1 MLRPGKARILQVR
14 EWHEHEGNS
23 PHQFH
28 QKNAISFFDTGLIR
42 YLGTMASERLNVIA
56 LISGGK
62 DSFYSLLH
70 CIHHGHRVVA
80 LANLFP
86 AQDGDDASHSLQV
99 IDPEAAPRLTP
110 QETEVAETD
119 LNSFMYQ
126 TVGHEVIPLYA
137 AATGLPLYRLPIHGG
152 AVRHERDYDFSA
164 VVAGS
169 DGDGAQQDETETM
182 SALLRAVMDR
192 HPEANALSAGAIL
205 STYQRT
211 RVESVALRLGLAP
224 LAFLWKYPVLPPPP
238 SPPPV
243 EDGALADDDAQ
254 LLRDMAATGL
264 EARIIKVAS
273 AGLDEDFLWT
283 RATSAEGVD
292 GIKRALRKFGASKGA
307 TLGEGGEFE
316 TLVVDGPRQL
326 FRRRIDVASGSR
338 KIIRE
343 GGGTSWL
350 MLRGAGLADKEGDGT
365 SDEAVRTP
373 DLLDAKFQTIL
384 SDLSNSGPSDEKLGN
399 THSAVSSSAILGKTP
414 SWSRGS
420 SVLLHWAVTGDETS
434 SGDSIEAETSSLVT
448 KVRDRLAE
456 SSLEA
461 HHILNTV
468 IILRRM
474 SDFPKI
480 NSVYGKLFTRPNP
493 PSRVTISCGD
503 LLPDGRN
510 ISIALTVDP
519 SVQPA
524 KTRQGL
530 HVQSRSYWA
539 PANIGP
545 YSQAVGAPALP
556 EAGTTGLQTW
566 SIAGQIPLIPSTMVL
581 PPPSDSSLQMQIV
594 LSLQHLW
601 RIALD
606 MRIQYW
612 TSAVAFFARSQP
624 GESMRHKTDLAWHA
638 WRLAHKQPDEEDE
651 ENDGP
656 DPWDLKYNPEYA
668 ALGTTDAQELGGGSL
683 PDWSVLTLR
692 QQNEA
697 ELCIPPFFAVE
708 VEELPR
714 GSEVEWHAHL
724 GLSQVDESSVEMVH
738 HVNVG
743 STGWTAWHTI
753 ARTGD
758 TALLH
763 TVLALDLDVAEA
775 QKTDPGLSDIN
786 AIRLESV
793 RRLNIAVETQV
804 ADSPYLAYA
813 NALDTSYRD
822 GEAFRSSTVIPCR
835 SVHSSM
841 GRRWAII
848 CLYRTLVRI

>member
-1 MLRPGKARILQVR
+1 
-14 EWHEHEGNS
+14 
-23 PHQFH
+23 
-28 QKNAISFFDTGLIR
+28 
-42 YLGTMASERLNVIA
+42 MASERLNVIA

-62 DSFYSLLH
+62 DSFFSLLH

-86 AQDGDDASHSLQV
+86 AQDGDDASPSLQV
-99 IDPEAAPRLTP
+99 IDPEAAPRPTA
-110 QETEVAETD
+110 QDAGDAETD
-119 LNSFMYQ
+119 LNSYMYQ

-164 VVAGS
+164 AVAG
-169 DGDGAQQDETETM
+169 GDGAQQDETETM

-211 RVESVALRLGLAP
+211 RVESVALRLGLTP

-238 SPPPV
+238 LPA
-243 EDGALADDDAQ
+243 DGGALASAMAAGGDDDAQ
-254 LLRDMAATGL
+254 LLRDMAAAGL
-264 EARIIKVAS
+264 EARVIKVAS

-283 RATSAEGVD
+283 RVTSAEGVD
-292 GIKRALRKFGASKGA
+292 RIKRALRKFGASKGA

-316 TLVVDGPRQL
+316 TLVVDGPRPL

-338 KIIRE
+338 KVIRE
-343 GGGTSWL
+343 GGATSWL
-350 MLRGAGLADKEGDGT
+350 MLRGVELADKEGEEA
-365 SDEAVRTP
+365 SDEVVRTP
-373 DLLDAKFQTIL
+373 DLLDARFQTIL
-384 SDLSNSGPSDEKLGN
+384 SDLSSLEPADENLDN
-399 THSAVSSSAILGKTP
+399 THSAVSSSSILGKTP
-414 SWSRGS
+414 SWPREKSA
-420 SVLLHWAVTGDETS
+420 LLHWAVTGDNTS
-434 SGDSIEAETSSLVT
+434 SGDSIEAETSSLVAQ
-448 KVRDRLAE
+448 VRDLLAK
-456 SSLEA
+456 SSLEP

-468 IILRRM
+468 IVLRRM
-474 SDFPKI
+474 SDFPKV
-480 NSVYGKLFTRPNP
+480 NPVYGKLFTRPNP

-510 ISIALTVDP
+510 ISIALTVDL

-545 YSQAVGAPALP
+545 YSQAIGDPAVP
-556 EAGTTGLQTW
+556 EAGSTGLQTW

-581 PPPSDSSLQMQIV
+581 PPPSDSSLQIQIV

-606 MRIQYW
+606 MRIQFW

-624 GESMRHKTDLAWHA
+624 GESMKHKADLAWHA

-656 DPWDLKYNPEYA
+656 DPWDLKYNPAYA
-668 ALGTTDAQELGGGSL
+668 ALGSTDAQESGGGSL
-683 PDWSVLTLR
+683 PDWSTLTLR

-697 ELCIPPFFAVE
+697 ESCIPPFFAVE

-714 GSEVEWHAHL
+714 GSAVEWHAHL

-743 STGWTAWHTI
+743 STGWTAWHSI

-763 TVLALDLDVAEA
+763 TLLALDLDVAEA
-775 QKTDPGLSDIN
+775 QKSDPGLLDIN
-786 AIRLESV
+786 AVRLEAV
-793 RRLNIAVETQV
+793 RRLSIAVETQV

-813 NALDTSYRD
+813 NALNTSYRD
-822 GEAFRSSTVIPCR
+822 GEALRSSTVIPCR
-835 SVHSSM
+835 SIHSSM

>member
-1 MLRPGKARILQVR
+1 MKP
-14 EWHEHEGNS
+14 
-23 PHQFH
+23 FH
-28 QKNAISFFDTGLIR
+28 ADFSYPAGGAGL
-42 YLGTMASERLNVIA
+42 LAGASLV
-56 LISGGK
+56 
-62 DSFYSLLH
+62 
-70 CIHHGHRVVA
+70 
-80 LANLFP
+80 
-86 AQDGDDASHSLQV
+86 
-99 IDPEAAPRLTP
+99 
-110 QETEVAETD
+110 
-119 LNSFMYQ
+119 
-126 TVGHEVIPLYA
+126 A
-137 AATGLPLYRLPIHGG
+137 AA
-152 AVRHERDYDFSA
+152 
-164 VVAGS
+164 
-169 DGDGAQQDETETM
+169 
-182 SALLRAVMDR
+182 
-192 HPEANALSAGAIL
+192 
-205 STYQRT
+205 
-211 RVESVALRLGLAP
+211 
-224 LAFLWKYPVLPPPP
+224 
-238 SPPPV
+238 
-243 EDGALADDDAQ
+243 
-254 LLRDMAATGL
+254 GL

-283 RATSAEGVD
+283 PVTSAEGVD
-292 GIKRALRKFGASKGA
+292 RIKRALRKFGASTGA

-338 KIIRE
+338 KVIRE

-350 MLRGAGLADKEGDGT
+350 MLRGVGLADKEGEET
-365 SDEAVRTP
+365 SDGVVRTP
-373 DLLDAKFQTIL
+373 DLLDARFRTIL
-384 SDLSNSGPSDEKLGN
+384 SELSSSQPADENLEG
-399 THSAVSSSAILGKTP
+399 THSVVSSSILGKTP
-414 SWSRGS
+414 SWLRDRP
-420 SVLLHWAVTGDETS
+420 VLLHWAITGDDTS
-434 SGDSIEAETSSLVT
+434 SGDSIEAETSSLVA
-448 KVRDRLAE
+448 KVRHLLAD
-456 SSLEA
+456 SSLEP

-493 PSRVTISCGD
+493 PSRVTISCGG
-503 LLPDGRN
+503 LLPHGRS

-545 YSQAVGAPALP
+545 YSQAIGAPAVP

-566 SIAGQIPLIPSTMVL
+566 SIAGQIPLIPGTMVL
-581 PPPSDSSLQMQIV
+581 PPLSDSSLQRQIV

-606 MRIQYW
+606 MRIQFW
-612 TSAVAFFARSQP
+612 TSAVAFFARSQS
-624 GESMRHKTDLAWHA
+624 GESMKHKADLAWHA

-656 DPWDLKYNPEYA
+656 DPWDLKYNPAYT
-668 ALGTTDAQELGGGSL
+668 ALGSIDAQESGGGSL

-697 ELCIPPFFAVE
+697 ESCIPPFFAVE

-714 GSEVEWHAHL
+714 GSEVEWHAHQ
-724 GLSQVDESSVEMVH
+724 GLSQVDESSVEMIR

-743 STGWTAWHTI
+743 NTGWTAWHTI

-758 TALLH
+758 TPLLH
-763 TVLALDLDVAEA
+763 TLLALDLDVAEA
-775 QKTDPGLSDIN
+775 QKTDPNLSDIN
-786 AIRLESV
+786 AVRLESV

-822 GEAFRSSTVIPCR
+822 GEALRLSTVIPCR
-835 SVHSSM
+835 SIHSSM
-841 GRRWAII
+841 GRRWAVI
-848 CLYRTLVRI
+848 CLYRTLARI